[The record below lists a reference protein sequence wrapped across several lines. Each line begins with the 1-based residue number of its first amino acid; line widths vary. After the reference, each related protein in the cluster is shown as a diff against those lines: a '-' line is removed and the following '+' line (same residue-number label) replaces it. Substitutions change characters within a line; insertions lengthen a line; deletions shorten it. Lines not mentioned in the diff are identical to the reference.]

1 MDTTSAEVIP
11 ESPDLLIVLGKNIGV
26 GSTKEDI
33 QADKYHLSVESR
45 FNTLAARA
53 IYESG
58 MTVLFSTGQT
68 AGPEI
73 PSEAGAMR
81 DYFMSRYR
89 KDLADPK
96 DVKTEEISIDTAG
109 NAKEVARWLQGN
121 RQKYGKIKLLTVG
134 YHAEAATTLFENYGV
149 KIDETLVA
157 EDILSSP
164 RTPGH
169 KAYEEYIDAW
179 RKTDRIKKE
188 NKKEHARQ
196 LLLHID
202 RKGKLVR
209 LITQRSRG

>member
-1 MDTTSAEVIP
+1 MDSVSAEVMP
-11 ESPDLLIVLGKNIGV
+11 ASPDLLIVLGKDIGV

-68 AGPEI
+68 APET
-73 PSEAGAMR
+73 PPEAAAMR

-89 KDLADPK
+89 KDPADPK

-121 RQKYGKIKLLTVG
+121 RQKYGKVKLLTVG
-134 YHAEAATTLFENYGV
+134 YHAGAATTLFENYGV

-164 RTPGH
+164 RMPGH